1 MNKKFLFL
9 TKASISKKLKSKWFL
24 GVNIFL
30 FVLIVSLMNI
40 DSIISFFG
48 GEFTEDINIMVMDH
62 TNINSYSLFENS
74 IKEKDSDLA
83 KKIHL
88 SKTEE
93 SYSKVVKEIENRIVI
108 VLEEDATNYMNAKIV
123 SNRKIDS
130 MTYQY
135 ITTSLQEV
143 KYQYALL
150 NSSIDRT
157 ELAKISTPL
166 EIERVILSKDKKDAD
181 ENFETVMGA
190 VFPTLILPF
199 FMLIVFLVQMIG
211 AEIYE
216 EKSTRSM
223 EIIISNVPAKTHFLS
238 KIVASNCFVFVQ
250 GLILLC
256 DSGVA
261 LLIKRMMG
269 GTATTEFTKG
279 ISTVWTSLATSGF
292 TEKLV
297 YIVPISLGLL
307 LLSFLTYSITA
318 GLLASLTVNMEDYQ
332 QIQTPVMLILVVAY
346 YLAIMS
352 SMFHGSTFIR
362 VLSYLPYLSC
372 LLSPSLLVLGQI
384 TIFDSILSILL
395 LLLFNYFLMKKGL
408 KLYKSGILNYSNE
421 KIWVKVKKML
431 KNETTKK
438 YEQ

>member
-9 TKASISKKLKSKWFL
+9 TKASISKKLKSEWFL

-48 GEFTEDINIMVMDH
+48 GEFTEYINIMVMDH

-74 IKEKDSDLA
+74 IKEKDSDFA

-93 SYSKVVKEIENRIVI
+93 SYSKVVKEIGNHIFI

-150 NSSIDRT
+150 SSKIDSR
-157 ELAKISTPL
+157 EFNKISAPL
-166 EIERVILSKDKKDAD
+166 PIERVILSNDKKDAD
-181 ENFETVMGA
+181 ENLETIMGA

-223 EIIISNVPAKTHFLS
+223 EIIISNVSAKTHFLS
-238 KIVASNCFVFVQ
+238 KIIASNCFVLVQ

-261 LLIKRMMG
+261 LLIKRMIG
-269 GTATTEFTKG
+269 GTAATEFTKE
-279 ISTVWTSLATSGF
+279 ISTVWTSLVASGF

-297 YIVPISLGLL
+297 YIIPISLGLL
-307 LLSFLTYSITA
+307 LLSFITYSITA

-384 TIFDSILSILL
+384 TIFDSILSIIL
-395 LLLFNYFLMKKGL
+395 LLLFNYFLLKKGL

-438 YEQ
+438 YE